1 MAVTL
6 GNYLA
11 VIQNTKHTTVNN
23 SIPTYNNF
31 FFKKVY
37 RKLYMDVKNKLKSS
51 NAYTTWRVN
60 EGQTHTRDYYLE
72 TEGI

>member
-1 MAVTL
+1 MVVTL

-23 SIPTYNNF
+23 SLPMYNKF
-31 FFKKVY
+31 FLKKVY

-51 NAYTTWRVN
+51 KAYINWRVN
-60 EGQTHTRDYYLE
+60 EVQTHTTDYYLE
-72 TEGI
+72 TQGI

>member
-1 MAVTL
+1 MVVTL

-23 SIPTYNNF
+23 SIPMYNTF
-31 FFKKVY
+31 FKKKVY

-51 NAYTTWRVN
+51 NAYTNWRVN
-60 EGQTHTRDYYLE
+60 EVQTHTMDYYLE
-72 TEGI
+72 TQGI